1 MESDYN
7 DLGLY
12 LHSKEKNPTLEAAQA
27 LWEFLPCW
35 MAARKMAVA
44 DETYN
49 RSISRVIARNAEI
62 VLKAAREM
70 AGEACESDK
79 TSE

>member
-12 LHSKEKNPTLEAAQA
+12 LHSKEKNPTLEAAQV

-35 MAARKMAVA
+35 ICK
-44 DETYN
+44 
-49 RSISRVIARNAEI
+49 
-62 VLKAAREM
+62 
-70 AGEACESDK
+70 
-79 TSE
+79 

>member
-12 LHSKEKNPTLEAAQA
+12 LHSKEKNPTLEAAQV

-44 DETYN
+44 DDTYN
-49 RSISRVIARNAEI
+49 RSISGSDLFRRVRGATLCFDHA
-62 VLKAAREM
+62 
-70 AGEACESDK
+70 
-79 TSE
+79 